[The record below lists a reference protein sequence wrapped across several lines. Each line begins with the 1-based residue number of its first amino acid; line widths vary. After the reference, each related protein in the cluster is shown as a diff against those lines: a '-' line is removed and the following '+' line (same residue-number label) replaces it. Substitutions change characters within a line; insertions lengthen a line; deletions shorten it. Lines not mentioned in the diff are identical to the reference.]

1 MFIKKSKYQ
10 EKLQLIDG
18 LKKMNSDKYNEI
30 QDLQLK
36 ISDLE
41 GQNNSLS
48 SYFGKLQEE
57 NQKLINWIERII
69 NDLGAY
75 EIPEDNAIRIP
86 IYKRKMYEETNMG
99 DVEEVILP
107 QVTYMLVKKIK
118 RSK

>member
-18 LKKMNSDKYNEI
+18 LKKMNSDKYDKI

-41 GQNNSLS
+41 GQNNSLNF
-48 SYFGKLQEE
+48 YFGKMQEE
-57 NQKLINWIERII
+57 NQTLINWIEIII

-75 EIPEDNAIRIP
+75 EVPKDNAIRVP
-86 IYKRKMYEETNMG
+86 VYKRKIYEETNME
-99 DVEEVILP
+99 DMKEVILP
-107 QVTYMLVKKIK
+107 QVTYMLKK
-118 RSK
+118 

>member
-75 EIPEDNAIRIP
+75 EVAEDNAIRIP
-86 IYKRKMYEETNMG
+86 IYKRKMYEETNTG
-99 DVEEVILP
+99 EAEDVIWP
-107 QVTYMLVKKIK
+107 QVTYMLVKK
-118 RSK
+118 